1 MTTETTNTEALLEA
15 WVEAETEVMNLQLE
29 ADEIG
34 LSSEEWLYRVG
45 RVEAAKVISNAAW
58 EAYEAANFCPMLE
71 EEGDSL

>member
-45 RVEAAKVISNAAW
+45 RVEAAKIVSEAAW
-58 EAYEAANFCPMLE
+58 KAYEDVAFFPSM
-71 EEGDSL
+71 S